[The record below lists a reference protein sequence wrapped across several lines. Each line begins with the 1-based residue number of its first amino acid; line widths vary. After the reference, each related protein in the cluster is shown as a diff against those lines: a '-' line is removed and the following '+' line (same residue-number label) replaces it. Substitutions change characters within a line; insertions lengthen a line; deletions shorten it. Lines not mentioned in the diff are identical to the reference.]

1 MSNHLSS
8 FQVED
13 RLKFYETGDLPKK
26 NLEAM
31 QEALEEVQK
40 EASEFKTVE
49 GKKKKKKDK
58 KVSEVDGV
66 RRGQTGLSFNR
77 KVPRYRLVV
86 KSGSVRSLTG

>member
-1 MSNHLSS
+1 M

-26 NLEAM
+26 NLEVM

-58 KVSEVDGV
+58 KVRNSVVSWWGKKKPEK
-66 RRGQTGLSFNR
+66 GQSQSDTGYQSHAWVL
-77 KVPRYRLVV
+77 
-86 KSGSVRSLTG
+86 